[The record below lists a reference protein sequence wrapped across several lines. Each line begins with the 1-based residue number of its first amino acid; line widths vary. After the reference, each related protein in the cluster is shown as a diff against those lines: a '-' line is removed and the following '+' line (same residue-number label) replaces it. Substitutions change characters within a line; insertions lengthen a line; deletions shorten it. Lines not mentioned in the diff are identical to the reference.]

1 MNAES
6 QSVVVGNAITFV
18 SNEAT
23 KYAKLKEQLQAAE
36 LDEQCILDTLEG
48 ETNLNEAL
56 AEVAQSALEDE
67 AMAEGLTGLIQSL
80 QERKSRLEKP
90 GETKRT
96 LIIMAMETR
105 RIEKR
110 QAAERHP
117 LGRATKPKLVVTDES
132 LVPAQYFKPV
142 DPVLDKAAL
151 KAALESLK
159 PGKTIPGAELS
170 NGGVSLT
177 IRVK

>member
-80 QERKSRLEKP
+80 QERKSRMEKS
-90 GETKRT
+90 GENKRT
-96 LIIMAMETR
+96 LIIMAMERAGLKSVKQPNAT
-105 RIEKR
+105 
-110 QAAERHP
+110 
-117 LGRATKPKLVVTDES
+117 LSVRATKPKVVVTDES

-142 DPVLDKAAL
+142 DPVLDRAAL
-151 KAALESLK
+151 KTALESQNYGDK
-159 PGKTIPGAELS
+159 IPGAELS